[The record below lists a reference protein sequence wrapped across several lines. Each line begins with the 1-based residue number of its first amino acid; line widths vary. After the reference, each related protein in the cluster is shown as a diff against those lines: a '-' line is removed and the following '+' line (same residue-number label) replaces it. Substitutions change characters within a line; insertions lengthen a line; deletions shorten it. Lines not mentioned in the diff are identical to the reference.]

1 MSKDLKIEINPP
13 RFNDEFFGFNKI
25 EDFFLN
31 VLKEKKILNSYIF
44 YGLEGLGKST
54 FAYRLSR
61 YILNNDHDIE
71 NKKNLYISKNTN
83 IFKSISSLTH
93 PDLKVIEADLEKK
106 TINKEMLNDLSNF
119 VYSTSSNSFYK
130 IIIIDSLDNFSNRN
144 VYSSL
149 LKLIEDCPKNC
160 IFFLISSSLST
171 IPDTIK
177 SRCQKIYFKP
187 LNEEIMEKWFGNNKL
202 LDKDNLPILIKLSG
216 GSLGKALKII
226 NNKNYFKIYN
236 QTEKILLDINKIS
249 SDEINNLLLLYDKEI
264 GLNDFVMIIQ
274 TIILNI
280 IKSLLLNFNTIN
292 INNFYIPLFF
302 ELNKNLNNYKIY
314 NLDNLQT
321 LNLIKYIFIK
331 YSKNL
336 KNN

>member
-1 MSKDLKIEINPP
+1 
-13 RFNDEFFGFNKI
+13 
-25 EDFFLN
+25 
-31 VLKEKKILNSYIF
+31 
-44 YGLEGLGKST
+44 
-54 FAYRLSR
+54 
-61 YILNNDHDIE
+61 
-71 NKKNLYISKNTN
+71 
-83 IFKSISSLTH
+83 
-93 PDLKVIEADLEKK
+93 
-106 TINKEMLNDLSNF
+106 
-119 VYSTSSNSFYK
+119 
-130 IIIIDSLDNFSNRN
+130 
-144 VYSSL
+144 
-149 LKLIEDCPKNC
+149 
-160 IFFLISSSLST
+160 
-171 IPDTIK
+171 
-177 SRCQKIYFKP
+177 
-187 LNEEIMEKWFGNNKL
+187 MEKWFGNNKL

-280 IKSLLLNFNTIN
+280 IKSLLLNSNTIN